1 MTNTETIKLILQ
13 TYRLEMPVPPG
24 IAKRMLKSRK
34 SNLIAILN
42 KVGKYS
48 LATAAV
54 VYLFFLLKK
63 MGITT
68 TLLKLNTILFV
79 AAGTAATTIVTTST
93 VVTYRHYR
101 SEKQAETQIAV
112 HTPTVV
118 TVEKNAV
125 IAPTN
130 GSAVATKQPA
140 RTDTSA
146 PAQTMRFEIAP
157 FRTTDSANEGISQRL
172 TSNVLK
178 RINDL
183 QPGAAV
189 MTGSAEAT
197 APYLITGS
205 VVKLGSVY
213 TANIRIINSKNSHLV
228 IAASEN
234 FTDPKDINGIAKRLA
249 EKVNAELP

>member
-1 MTNTETIKLILQ
+1 MNNTEAIKLILQ

-34 SNLIAILN
+34 SNLIAILK

-48 LATAAV
+48 LITAAV

-63 MGITT
+63 MGLTT
-68 TLLKLNTILFV
+68 TLLKLNAVLFV
-79 AAGTAATTIVTTST
+79 AAGTAATTIVTTTT
-93 VVTYRHYR
+93 VATYRHYR
-101 SEKQAETQIAV
+101 AAKAENSQVSVLTPPTITLEEATTESLTTESTAETEQAV
-112 HTPTVV
+112 RT
-118 TVEKNAV
+118 EA
-125 IAPTN
+125 
-130 GSAVATKQPA
+130 SAAIQN
-140 RTDTSA
+140 
-146 PAQTMRFEIAP
+146 MRFEVVP
-157 FRTTDSANEGISQRL
+157 FRTTDSTNEEISQRL

-197 APYLITGS
+197 APYLVTGS
-205 VVKLGSVY
+205 VVKLGSIY
-213 TANIRIINSKNSHLV
+213 TANIRIINSNDSHLV
-228 IAASEN
+228 IAVSEN

>member
-1 MTNTETIKLILQ
+1 MTNTEAIKLILQ
-13 TYRLEMPVPPG
+13 TYRFETPVPPG
-24 IAKRMLKSRK
+24 TGSRMLKSRK
-34 SNLIAILN
+34 TNLIAILK

-48 LATAAV
+48 LITAAV

-68 TLLKLNTILFV
+68 TLLKLNAVLFV
-79 AAGTAATTIVTTST
+79 AAGTAATTIVTTTT
-93 VVTYRHYR
+93 VATYRHYR
-101 SEKQAETQIAV
+101 AV
-112 HTPTVV
+112 KVENSQVSALTPPTITLEEATTKSLTTDSAAATEQVV
-118 TVEKNAV
+118 RTE
-125 IAPTN
+125 P
-130 GSAVATKQPA
+130 SAAIQ
-140 RTDTSA
+140 S
-146 PAQTMRFEIAP
+146 MRFEVVP

-189 MTGSAEAT
+189 MTGSAETT

-213 TANIRIINSKNSHLV
+213 TANIRIINRNDSHLV
-228 IAASEN
+228 IAVSEN
-234 FTDPKDINGIAKRLA
+234 FTDPKDINGIAFRLA
-249 EKVNAELP
+249 EKVNADLP